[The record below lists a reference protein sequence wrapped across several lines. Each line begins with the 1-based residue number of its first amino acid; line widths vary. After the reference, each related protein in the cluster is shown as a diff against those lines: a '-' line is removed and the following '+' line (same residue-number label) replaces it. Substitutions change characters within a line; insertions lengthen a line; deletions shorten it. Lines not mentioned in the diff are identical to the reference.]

1 VRVQSG
7 FRSRAQAPLG
17 LGLLCAA
24 AFVFGAT
31 SATAPA
37 WLLGACALI
46 AAGGGIAAGIHLQQ
60 RASHPLR
67 TAANVLD
74 ALRRGDYTH
83 RARTDVVHGAVADLL
98 GEINHL
104 AQHLQAERARAEE
117 TAALLSALVER
128 VDVALLAFDE
138 QELLRWWN
146 PAAERLFSARLRVDM
161 TAPELGAAE
170 LLSGPSERSVGLPG
184 HHASSVWELRRGVF
198 RRAGQRYQFL
208 LLSSA
213 QRVRR
218 EEERAAWQRLV
229 RVLGHEVNNTLAP
242 IQSLALTCRGMLADE
257 GDAALPQ
264 VRAALEVMEQRAA
277 SLGRF
282 ISEFARLARLPEPR
296 LEPLELSDQLRRVAS
311 LDARCPVRVVG
322 KGRVT
327 VLADGPM
334 LEQALV
340 NLVRNAID
348 ASEPR
353 KGEVTIDW
361 SVDASSVVLS
371 IVDDGSGI
379 SNPDNLFVPLFS
391 TKPGGSGIGLVLAR
405 NIVEAHGG
413 QLRLDNRQR
422 APGCVARVIL
432 PRGDELQR
440 RLAVGGSSE
449 LAPGS
454 SDGVVPIFSALKFGP
469 K

>member
-1 VRVQSG
+1 MRRVASG
-7 FRSRAQAPLG
+7 GSWRSLR
-17 LGLLCAA
+17 
-24 AFVFGAT
+24 
-31 SATAPA
+31 APA
-37 WLLGACALI
+37 WLGLLSGGAFVAGVGAQAQPPWLFVAGALLAA
-46 AAGGGIAAGIHLQQ
+46 AAGAGAGAVLRLQ
-60 RASHPLR
+60 ASHPLR

-74 ALRRGDYTH
+74 AMRRGDYTH
-83 RARTDVVHGAVADLL
+83 RARTDIVHGAVADLL

-117 TAALLSALVER
+117 TAALLQALVER
-128 VDVALLAFDE
+128 VDVALLTFDE
-138 QELLRWWN
+138 QRQLRWWN
-146 PAAERLFSARLRVDM
+146 PAAERLFSARLRVAV
-161 TAPELGAAE
+161 TAGELGAEE
-170 LLSGPSERSVGLPG
+170 LLTGASERSVGLPG
-184 HHASSVWELRRGVF
+184 HDPSSVWELRRGVF
-198 RRAGQRYQFL
+198 HRAGQRYQFL

-242 IQSLALTCRGMLADE
+242 IQSLATTCRSML
-257 GDAALPQ
+257 GDGESAVPQ
-264 VRAALEVMEQRAA
+264 VRAALEVMEHRAA
-277 SLGRF
+277 SLGHF

-296 LEPLELSDQLRRVAS
+296 LEPLELGEQLRRVAS

-322 KGRVT
+322 KGPVQ

-353 KGEVTIDW
+353 HGEVTIDW
-361 SVDASSVVLS
+361 SVDGGRVVLS
-371 IVDDGSGI
+371 IIDEGSGI

-422 APGCVARVIL
+422 APGCVARVTL
-432 PRGDELQR
+432 PRWDELVR
-440 RLAVGGSSE
+440 VEA
-449 LAPGS
+449 APGDLPRLRTS
-454 SDGVVPIFSALKFGP
+454 S
-469 K
+469 

>member
-1 VRVQSG
+1 MAAEHGWRAVFRTPTWLGVLGVLG
-7 FRSRAQAPLG
+7 FG
-17 LGLLCAA
+17 LGVLAA
-24 AFVFGAT
+24 PHAL
-31 SATAPA
+31 P
-37 WLLGACALI
+37 LLI
-46 AAGGGIAAGIHLQQ
+46 AGALLAGASGVVVGVLARQ

-83 RARTDVVHGAVADLL
+83 RARTDVVSGSVADLL

-104 AQHLQAERARAEE
+104 AQHLQAERTRAEE
-117 TAALLSALVER
+117 TAALLQALVER

-138 QELLRWWN
+138 QRLLVWWN
-146 PAAERLFSARLRVDM
+146 PAADRLFSAKLRARVS
-161 TAPELGAAE
+161 ARELGAEE
-170 LLSGPSERSVGLPG
+170 LLAGPSERSVGLPG
-184 HHASSVWELRRGVF
+184 HDATSVWELRRGVF
-198 RRAGQRYQFL
+198 HRAGQRYQFL
-208 LLSSA
+208 LLASA

-242 IQSLALTCRGMLADE
+242 IQSLAATCQGML
-257 GDAALPQ
+257 GDDGAAAVPQ
-264 VRAALEVMEQRAA
+264 VRAALEVMEHRSA

-282 ISEFARLARLPEPR
+282 ISEFARLARLPEPH
-296 LEPLELSDQLRRVAS
+296 LEPLELGAELRRVAS
-311 LDARCPVRVVG
+311 LDARCPVRVIG
-322 KGRVT
+322 KGPVD

-334 LEQALV
+334 LAQALV

-353 KGEVTIDW
+353 RGEVTIDW
-361 SVDASSVVLS
+361 SLDASSVVLS
-371 IVDDGSGI
+371 IVDQGSGV

-413 QLRLDNRQR
+413 QLRLDNRLR
-422 APGCVARVIL
+422 ASGCVARITL
-432 PRGDELQR
+432 PRLDR
-440 RLAVGGSSE
+440 R
-449 LAPGS
+449 
-454 SDGVVPIFSALKFGP
+454 
-469 K
+469 

>member
-1 VRVQSG
+1 MS
-7 FRSRAQAPLG
+7 
-17 LGLLCAA
+17 AA
-24 AFVFGAT
+24 AFGLGAT
-31 SATAPA
+31 LGGTRA
-37 WLLGACALI
+37 LLLAMGALLAAASGV
-46 AAGGGIAAGIHLQQ
+46 AAGVYLRQ

-74 ALRRGDYTH
+74 ALRRGDYMH

-104 AQHLQAERARAEE
+104 AQHLQTERARGEE
-117 TAALLSALVER
+117 TAALLQALVQR

-138 QELLRWWN
+138 QRQLRWWN
-146 PAAERLFSARLRVDM
+146 PAAELLFSARLRVDM
-161 TAPELGAAE
+161 PAGELGATE
-170 LLSGPSERSVGLPG
+170 LLGGLSERSVGLPG
-184 HHASSVWELRRGVF
+184 HDATSVWELRRGVF
-198 RRAGQRYQFL
+198 HRAGQRYQFL

-242 IQSLALTCRGMLADE
+242 IQSLASTCRSML
-257 GDAALPQ
+257 GAAGELAVPQ
-264 VRAALEVMEQRAA
+264 VRAALEVMEHRAA

-296 LEPLELSDQLRRVAS
+296 LEPLELSEQLRRVAA
-311 LDARCPVRVVG
+311 LDARCPVRVL
-322 KGRVT
+322 GRGPVA

-348 ASEPR
+348 ASVPR
-353 KGEVTIDW
+353 HGEVTIDW
-361 SVDASSVVLS
+361 SLDASSVVLS

-422 APGCVARVIL
+422 APGCVARLTL
-432 PRGDELQR
+432 PRWDEH
-440 RLAVGGSSE
+440 RLVAGPSS
-449 LAPGS
+449 AS
-454 SDGVVPIFSALKFGP
+454 R
-469 K
+469 

>member
-1 VRVQSG
+1 MRRRG
-7 FRSRAQAPLG
+7 AAKRNWRSRAQPPLG
-17 LGLLCAA
+17 LALLSAA
-24 AFVFGAT
+24 AFGLGAT
-31 SATAPA
+31 LAAAPA
-37 WLLGACALI
+37 WLLAAGALL
-46 AAGGGIAAGIHLQQ
+46 AAGGGMAVGVYLRQQ
-60 RASHPLR
+60 ASHPLR

-98 GEINHL
+98 AEINHL
-104 AQHLQAERARAEE
+104 ARHLQAERARAEE
-117 TAALLSALVER
+117 TAALLQVLVER
-128 VDVALLAFDE
+128 IDVALLAFDE
-138 QELLRWWN
+138 QRLLRWWN
-146 PAAERLFSARLRVDM
+146 PAAERLFSTRLRVDLP
-161 TAPELGAAE
+161 ALELGATE

-184 HHASSVWELRRGVF
+184 HDAASVWELRRGVF
-198 RRAGQRYQFL
+198 HRAGQRYQFL

-229 RVLGHEVNNTLAP
+229 RVMGHEVNNTLAP
-242 IQSLALTCRGMLADE
+242 IQSLAMTCRSMLDDDGGGAV
-257 GDAALPQ
+257 PQ
-264 VRAALEVMEQRAA
+264 VRAALEVMEHRAA

-296 LEPLELSDQLRRVAS
+296 LEPLDLSDQLRRVAS

-322 KGRVT
+322 NGPVS

-353 KGEVTIDW
+353 RGEVTIDW
-361 SVDASSVVLS
+361 TVDASSVVLS
-371 IVDDGSGI
+371 IVDDGTGI

-422 APGCVARVIL
+422 APGCVARITL
-432 PRGDELQR
+432 PR
-440 RLAVGGSSE
+440 
-449 LAPGS
+449 
-454 SDGVVPIFSALKFGP
+454 
-469 K
+469 

>member
-1 VRVQSG
+1 MTAEHGWRVAL
-7 FRSRAQAPLG
+7 R
-17 LGLLCAA
+17 
-24 AFVFGAT
+24 
-31 SATAPA
+31 APA
-37 WLLGACALI
+37 WLGLLSVLGFALGVAAAAQALPLLCACAALAG
-46 AAGGGIAAGIHLQQ
+46 AAGAGAGVLLRQ

-83 RARTDVVHGAVADLL
+83 RARTDVVQGPVADLL

-104 AQHLQAERARAEE
+104 AQHLQAERSRAEE
-117 TAALLSALVER
+117 TAALLQALVER

-138 QELLRWWN
+138 QRLLVWWN
-146 PAAERLFSARLRVDM
+146 PAADRLFSAKLRARVSARD
-161 TAPELGAAE
+161 LGAEE
-170 LLSGPSERSVGLPG
+170 LLAGPSERSVGLPG
-184 HHASSVWELRRGVF
+184 HDATSVWELRRGVF
-198 RRAGQRYQFL
+198 HRAGQRYQFL
-208 LLSSA
+208 LLASA

-242 IQSLALTCRGMLADE
+242 IQSLAATCQGMLAD
-257 GDAALPQ
+257 GARAVPQ
-264 VRAALEVMEQRAA
+264 VRAALEVMEHRAA

-296 LEPLELSDQLRRVAS
+296 LEPLELTAELRRVAS
-311 LDARCPVRVVG
+311 LDARCPVRVIG
-322 KGRVT
+322 KGPVD

-348 ASEPR
+348 ASEPGR
-353 KGEVTIDW
+353 GEVTIDW

-371 IVDDGSGI
+371 IVDEGSGV

-413 QLRLDNRQR
+413 QLRLDNRLR
-422 APGCVARVIL
+422 TSGCVACVARVTL
-432 PRGDELQR
+432 PRLEQR
-440 RLAVGGSSE
+440 RD
-449 LAPGS
+449 AP
-454 SDGVVPIFSALKFGP
+454 AAR
-469 K
+469 